1 MKIASR
7 NALRAYDE
15 YVYVAY
21 GEELCL
27 KGNRTLNFR
36 IKLHEELDFNE
47 YMTLFSEQDNYACY
61 VLKAYNNVLTFDL
74 LTEYDNMRRVWFG
87 EVEEDEWYNCVVRT
101 YYDTIPAGG
110 WLSGWQYRRAIVV
123 NVYYDPFVRN
133 DLGYFN
139 VEVIV
144 PASMLPGAKS
154 DYSDLVVTGSDG
166 VTYYD
171 FKYDASTGRLGVRI
185 PNSDLK
191 ESNLLWL
198 YWGNPNANIPQNGGF
213 GNFASADFIDYTI
226 GSTNT
231 LSEALIV
238 EVYLNEYERRRKYY
252 ILEDEAIDIMWGGI
266 KIKDMTIDRYVV
278 YSHLRDYHIAGILN
292 NDYITDGLVAFLDF
306 DSRNDIVCDVLNG
319 WAWKVVGD
327 HIWGAGKE
335 IDDVLRTGRR
345 LLLIRKVD
353 KKEYELKNWWWET

>member
-7 NALRAYDE
+7 NALRAYNE

-36 IKLHEELDFNE
+36 IKLHGT
-47 YMTLFSEQDNYACY
+47 MTNAEFMRLYGETESYVYYICD
-61 VLKAYNNVLTFDL
+61 VLKTFNNILSFDML
-74 LTEYDNMRRVWFG
+74 MNTMQYRRIWFG

-191 ESNLLWL
+191 ESNL
-198 YWGNPNANIPQNGGF
+198 
-213 GNFASADFIDYTI
+213 
-226 GSTNT
+226 
-231 LSEALIV
+231 
-238 EVYLNEYERRRKYY
+238 
-252 ILEDEAIDIMWGGI
+252 
-266 KIKDMTIDRYVV
+266 
-278 YSHLRDYHIAGILN
+278 
-292 NDYITDGLVAFLDF
+292 
-306 DSRNDIVCDVLNG
+306 
-319 WAWKVVGD
+319 
-327 HIWGAGKE
+327 
-335 IDDVLRTGRR
+335 
-345 LLLIRKVD
+345 
-353 KKEYELKNWWWET
+353 